1 MQVPM
6 GILLPPTLTVLTAR
20 LSLLMGQVWVPGLL
34 PICTTTTPTTTDS
47 HIHYTLICK
56 YFLQLGW
63 NSPGS
68 NQVKSNHTVT
78 APALNRVNASL
89 TNAISNSSDPEV
101 EVCVAT
107 LPYVRGRGIL
117 PSNLPKSATTWGPL
131 HKPLIWKNIPFKSC
145 SQDSEH
151 GCLEQEISPRCHSTT
166 TLYSLNNQR
175 NPAKIKD
182 THNQAYKP
190 HDYNQGITNDLSD
203 LKQKNEHQDPNNSLQ
218 CNRLQTSMIHLNHT
232 NTKALKKANGNL
244 LRSISPW
251 NHTYTEIR
259 DGRLH
264 NANHLHVYPTAPLE
278 DDPVY
283 EEIEHSE
290 VHGSDMSDDDGK
302 RQSDV
307 SRQSSRSY
315 GDHHPLIPYSPA
327 TDRNFHSC
335 LDVALK
341 QRLKEQSHHQYSVGA
356 NHSLNLAPTSYFYS
370 GENAHTVA
378 VLDGETVVCHLQSN
392 GKLFPENSCNSRTML
407 ANSLVELSL
416 TAENGEIEV
425 RISVGKESEE
435 MHTQKGYSKRHF
447 LLKASQKKKGVVIQL
462 ANALVV
468 LSSTAEDGEIEVRIS
483 VE

>member
-1 MQVPM
+1 MYKRQRTQCGSYYEKNTYHM
-6 GILLPPTLTVLTAR
+6 
-20 LSLLMGQVWVPGLL
+20 
-34 PICTTTTPTTTDS
+34 
-47 HIHYTLICK
+47 

-182 THNQAYKP
+182 THTQAYNS

-341 QRLKEQSHHQYSVGA
+341 QRLKEQSHHQYGVGA

-392 GKLFPENSCNSRTML
+392 GKLFPENSCNSRTMVL
-407 ANSLVELSL
+407 P
-416 TAENGEIEV
+416 TFGECSGYPTYWKAGET
-425 RISVGKESEE
+425 GK
-435 MHTQKGYSKRHF
+435 
-447 LLKASQKKKGVVIQL
+447 I
-462 ANALVV
+462 
-468 LSSTAEDGEIEVRIS
+468 
-483 VE
+483 

>member
-1 MQVPM
+1 M
-6 GILLPPTLTVLTAR
+6 GIAA
-20 LSLLMGQVWVPGLL
+20 
-34 PICTTTTPTTTDS
+34 
-47 HIHYTLICK
+47 K

-151 GCLEQEISPRCHSTT
+151 GCLEQEISPRCHSST
-166 TLYSLNNQR
+166 TLNSLNNQR

-182 THNQAYKP
+182 IHNQAYKP

-232 NTKALKKANGNL
+232 NTKSVKKANGNL

-264 NANHLHVYPTAPLE
+264 NANHLHIYPTAPLE

-327 TDRNFHSC
+327 TDRNFQSC

-392 GKLFPENSCNSRTML
+392 GKLFPENSCNSRTMVL
-407 ANSLVELSL
+407 P
-416 TAENGEIEV
+416 TFGECSGYPTYWKAGET
-425 RISVGKESEE
+425 GK
-435 MHTQKGYSKRHF
+435 
-447 LLKASQKKKGVVIQL
+447 IQG
-462 ANALVV
+462 N
-468 LSSTAEDGEIEVRIS
+468 
-483 VE
+483 